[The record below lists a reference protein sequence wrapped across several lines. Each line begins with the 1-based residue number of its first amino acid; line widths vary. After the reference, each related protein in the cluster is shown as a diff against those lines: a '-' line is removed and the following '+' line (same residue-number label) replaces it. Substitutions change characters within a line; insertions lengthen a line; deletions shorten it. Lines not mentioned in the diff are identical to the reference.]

1 MPSGFNYNGED
12 FDRVFMTDYEIVDRF
27 VGATLW
33 AWGSAGSGGL
43 GDNSI
48 TEKSSPVTTSGG
60 GTNWQQVAGS
70 IASGGTT
77 MGCAIK
83 TDGTLWT
90 WGDAAFGR
98 SGNSSTIDRSSPG
111 TTSGGGNNWKQT
123 ACGYL
128 HTAAVKTDGTLWTW
142 GYNGFGNLGDGTT
155 TNRSSPGTTAGGGAN
170 WKQVALSGS
179 AATFSAAVKT
189 DGTLWTWGRNA
200 DGQLGTNLNPD
211 RSSPGTT
218 SGGGTNWNFI
228 ACGLDMMAGIK
239 TDGTLWTWG
248 RGQNG
253 QLGTG
258 STANRSSPGTTAG
271 GGTNWKQVACAYF
284 YNAAVKTDGTLWT
297 WGYNQRGNLGT
308 GNTTSRSSPGTTAG
322 GGTNWKR
329 VSCGSTTTAAVKT
342 DGTLW
347 TWGSNNLGALGDGTT
362 TSRSSPGTTLGS
374 GTIWKE
380 IHVAGHVPGSAIQ
393 ATMFAILLT

>member
-179 AATFSAAVKT
+179 AAAGAAV
-189 DGTLWTWGRNA
+189 R
-200 DGQLGTNLNPD
+200 
-211 RSSPGTT
+211 
-218 SGGGTNWNFI
+218 
-228 ACGLDMMAGIK
+228 AG
-239 TDGTLWTWG
+239 
-248 RGQNG
+248 
-253 QLGTG
+253 
-258 STANRSSPGTTAG
+258 
-271 GGTNWKQVACAYF
+271 
-284 YNAAVKTDGTLWT
+284 
-297 WGYNQRGNLGT
+297 
-308 GNTTSRSSPGTTAG
+308 
-322 GGTNWKR
+322 
-329 VSCGSTTTAAVKT
+329 
-342 DGTLW
+342 
-347 TWGSNNLGALGDGTT
+347 
-362 TSRSSPGTTLGS
+362 
-374 GTIWKE
+374 
-380 IHVAGHVPGSAIQ
+380 
-393 ATMFAILLT
+393 